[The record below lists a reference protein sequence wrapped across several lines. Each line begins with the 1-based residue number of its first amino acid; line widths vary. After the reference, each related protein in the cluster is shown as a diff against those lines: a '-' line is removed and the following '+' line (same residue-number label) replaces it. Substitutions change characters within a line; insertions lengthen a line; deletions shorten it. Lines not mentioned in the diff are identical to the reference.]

1 MAWAIGTGNF
11 QPEWFGVPLPPC
23 GCRSCEEPGE
33 ILFRKERRDKVHGKE
48 GKCRRGGLLPKR
60 DGEDFFRQEAGAPA
74 ARMTGRLRGFFD
86 ARHARMGGCFKMRSP
101 VAC

>member
-60 DGEDFFRQEAGAPA
+60 DGEDFSGRRRGAPA

-86 ARHARMGGCFKMRSP
+86 AGMPGWEVVLKCVHQ
-101 VAC
+101 